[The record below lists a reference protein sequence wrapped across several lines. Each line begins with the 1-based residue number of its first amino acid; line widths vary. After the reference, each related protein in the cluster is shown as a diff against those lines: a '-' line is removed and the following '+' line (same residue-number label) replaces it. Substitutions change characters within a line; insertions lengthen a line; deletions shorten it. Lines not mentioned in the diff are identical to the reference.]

1 MAVGSVFVPG
11 DNMNYYYFIDTST
24 YNEHTLADLLLLKKM
39 GVRHVIIR
47 AGVAH
52 SEDDRLP
59 TWVELCNQAGLTYSL
74 YFYFYPGLLARSQVE
89 LFIVL
94 INEHP
99 AARSIW
105 IDIEEHANPITK
117 TEYSPDTLN
126 GFYKTVF
133 TMVKAAF
140 PDRIVGNYSG
150 GWVLDK
156 YIPKAWQWINAAPY
170 WNASY
175 IKYYFWWHDYL
186 ARFGGTW
193 DSDAGQITIEK
204 LPAIME
210 EISKHWLPGPIGVT
224 KVHAWQAI
232 TYIPFQELIH
242 GTNDWLAH
250 LDFNLIRADDW
261 LFGDLLPEG
270 EIPMPEITN
279 AQTTV
284 NLNVRSTPSTGGTI
298 LQTLP
303 TETRINV
310 TGTVLAG
317 IWWSKIDYPLVGY
330 VANSYVLHDPVV
342 IQPPLPPIN
351 NVEDVIDALEK
362 VKVYI
367 DSLIAELGQ

>member
-1 MAVGSVFVPG
+1 
-11 DNMNYYYFIDTST
+11 MNYYYFIDVST

-74 YFYFYPGLLARSQVE
+74 YYFFYPGLLARSQVE
-89 LFIVL
+89 LFIDL
-94 INEHP
+94 IGDYP

-105 IDIEEHANPITK
+105 VDIEEHANPITK

-150 GWVLDK
+150 GWVLNT
-156 YIPKAWQWINAAPY
+156 YIPKAWQWINTAPY

-175 IKYYFWWHDYL
+175 VKYYHWWHDYL

-204 LPAIME
+204 LPVIIE

-224 KVHAWQAI
+224 KVIAWQAI

-242 GTNDWLAH
+242 GSDDWLAH
-250 LDFNLIRADDW
+250 LDFNLIHADDW
-261 LFGDLLPEG
+261 LFGDLLPDEG
-270 EIPMPEITN
+270 EVPMPETN
-279 AQTTV
+279 AVVTA
-284 NLNVRSTPSTGGTI
+284 NLNVRATPSTGATI
-298 LQTLP
+298 LKTLP
-303 TETRINV
+303 MGTRINV
-310 TGTVLAG
+310 TGTILSG
-317 IWWSKIDYPLVGY
+317 IWWAKIDYPLAGY
-330 VANSYVLHDPVV
+330 VANSYVAHDPVV
-342 IQPPLPPIN
+342 VTPPQPPAITPAEITQAQ
-351 NVEDVIDALEK
+351 IDILQQLIIK
-362 VKVYI
+362 VNGMI
-367 DSLIAELGQ
+367 EELGR

>member
-1 MAVGSVFVPG
+1 MG
-11 DNMNYYYFIDTST
+11 YYYFIDVST

-52 SEDDRLP
+52 SEDDRLLI
-59 TWVELCNQAGLTYSL
+59 WIELCNQAGLTYSL

-105 IDIEEHANPITK
+105 IDIEEHANPLTK

-250 LDFNLIRADDW
+250 LDFNLIHADDW
-261 LFGDLLPEG
+261 LFGDLLLEG
-270 EIPMPEITN
+270 EIPMPTVITN
-279 AQTTV
+279 AVVSVGTST
-284 NLNVRSTPSTGGTI
+284 LRVRVTPVDGLIVKQLRTGDRVSVEGVDAV
-298 LQTLP
+298 
-303 TETRINV
+303 ETNW
-310 TGTVLAG
+310 G
-317 IWWSKIDYPLVGY
+317 KITYPVFGY
-330 VANSYVLHDPVV
+330 VSMDYIIMDA
-342 IQPPLPPIN
+342 PLPPPPPAP
-351 NVEDVIDALEK
+351 IDNIEQIIEELEK